1 MRKRLFRLLGI
12 VCGVLA
18 AGLIYAAAV
27 QLVGFGIPCLFY
39 TVTGWL
45 CPGCGVSR
53 MCMALLRLDLAAA
66 FHYNAAILLLL
77 PIGGV
82 LALRQAWLYVKTGRA
97 RLSRIE
103 TAMIVCMI
111 VFMLVFGVWRNIGTN
126 GL

>member
-1 MRKRLFRLLGI
+1 MRKRLARLLLTVG
-12 VCGVLA
+12 GVLA
-18 AGLIYAAAV
+18 AGLIYAAV
-27 QLVGFGIPCLFY
+27 VRFVGCGIPCLFH

-53 MCMALLRLDLAAA
+53 MCMALLRLDFAAA
-66 FHYNAAILLLL
+66 FHYNAAIFLLM

-82 LALRQAWLYVKTGRA
+82 LALRQAWLYVKTGGA

-103 TAMIVCMI
+103 TVIVVCMV
-111 VFMLVFGVWRNIGTN
+111 VFMLVFGVWRNIGAN